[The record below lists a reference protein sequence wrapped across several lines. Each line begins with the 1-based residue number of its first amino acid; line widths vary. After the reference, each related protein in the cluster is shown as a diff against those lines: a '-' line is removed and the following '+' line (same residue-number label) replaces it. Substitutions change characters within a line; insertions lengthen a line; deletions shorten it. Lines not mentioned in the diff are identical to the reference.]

1 MILLLITDYC
11 TYMYN
16 LLHVQILQITTKIKM
31 YILKINNYSCK
42 NCISV
47 LKLKLCTCTILLRTT
62 SVLLVY
68 ANVYKIPCPGMCN
81 W

>member
-31 YILKINNYSCK
+31 YILNI
-42 NCISV
+42 
-47 LKLKLCTCTILLRTT
+47 
-62 SVLLVY
+62 
-68 ANVYKIPCPGMCN
+68 YK
-81 W
+81 

>member
-31 YILKINNYSCK
+31 YIININNNYSCK

-47 LKLKLCTCTILLRTT
+47 LLNC
-62 SVLLVY
+62 VLYYYAQQVY
-68 ANVYKIPCPGMCN
+68 Y
-81 W
+81 